1 MRAFWTAMALLAA
14 FLLQSGLTRAV
25 PFFAKVFDPFLI
37 VLVYCG
43 LAYGEVYGMLVGLAA
58 GWIQDVQ
65 FGGRV
70 IGLSGLAKL
79 LVGFAVGAAGSR
91 FHLAEAGPRA
101 LVLAAATLLDALIF
115 SGLAAAFDVP
125 TARMSSSQILIR
137 ALACACLGALLF
149 EVLERRLSRARAKKA
164 SGY

>member
-1 MRAFWTAMALLAA
+1 MRAFWTAVALLLA
-14 FLLQSGLTRAV
+14 FLLQSGLTKAI
-25 PFFAKVFDPFLI
+25 PLFAKVFDPFVL

-65 FGGRV
+65 FGGLV
-70 IGLSGLAKL
+70 MGLSGLAKL
-79 LVGFAVGAAGSR
+79 LVGFAVGTAGSR

-101 LVLAAATLLDALIF
+101 LVLGAATILDALII

-125 TARMSSSQILIR
+125 ARRLSASEILIR
-137 ALACACLGALLF
+137 GLACALIGALVF
-149 EVLERRLSRARAKKA
+149 ELLERRLSRSKAKKA

>member
-1 MRAFWTAMALLAA
+1 VRTFWTALALVAA
-14 FLLQSGLTRAV
+14 FLVQSGLTRVA
-25 PFFAKVFDPFLI
+25 PFFARIFDPFLL

-43 LAYGEVYGMLVGLAA
+43 LAYGEVYGMLVGVAA

-65 FGGRV
+65 FGGR
-70 IGLSGLAKL
+70 IMGLSGLSKV

-91 FHLAEAGPRA
+91 FQLSEPGPRG
-101 LVLAAATLLDALIF
+101 LVLAAAAILDTLIF

-125 TARMSSSQILIR
+125 TARVSLGEGVGR
-137 ALACACLGALLF
+137 GLACACLGV
-149 EVLERRLSRARAKKA
+149 VLYELVERRLMRTKRV